1 MMILMTG
8 ASAIMHSG
16 HILQQSE
23 LHRLHLL
30 HQRTEL
36 DDDIL
41 HIYVVES
48 AGGVQ
53 TACNLIQVVS
63 IPAEQTVHST
73 DFIGVNRLDESF
85 GGHSANEIFPIIRAD
100 LCHLVTDH
108 SQFLFMQPDFDLN
121 VSCFAQCSKA
131 LLVDFFGFG
140 FSVMDDMGEEAAF
153 AFSIWVFIGSAFSF
167 PTTARA

>member
-8 ASAIMHSG
+8 ASIFECSG
-16 HILQQSE
+16 SLFQQSE
-23 LHRLHLL
+23 LHRFHLF

-36 DDDIL
+36 GDDIL

-53 TACNLIQVVS
+53 PAGDLIQVVS
-63 IPAEQTVHST
+63 IPAEQRVHST
-73 DFIGVNRLDESF
+73 DFAGVNRLDKSL
-85 GGHSANEIFPIIRAD
+85 GGHSANVIFPVIRAD

-108 SQFLFMQPDFDLN
+108 GQFLFMQTDFDLN
-121 VSCFAQCSKA
+121 VSCVAQCSNA
-131 LLVDFFGFG
+131 LLVDFFGFC

-153 AFSIWVFIGSAFSF
+153 AFSIWIFIGSAFNFS
-167 PTTARA
+167 TAARA